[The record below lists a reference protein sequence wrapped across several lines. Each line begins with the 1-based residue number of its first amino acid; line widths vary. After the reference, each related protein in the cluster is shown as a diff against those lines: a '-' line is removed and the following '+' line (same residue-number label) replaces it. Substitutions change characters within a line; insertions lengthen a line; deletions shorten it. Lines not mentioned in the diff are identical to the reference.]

1 METHALSSLH
11 PPSLKI
17 PPDSVLPWGG
27 SAIRRYPFI
36 VRYFFLLLFLFPFPE
51 KFGAVAGGDIMHR
64 ILLLP
69 PANGPVI
76 TVRTGIR
83 FSGGRD
89 SNIAAAKRSAICIR
103 ASQSVS

>member
-1 METHALSSLH
+1 M
-11 PPSLKI
+11 
-17 PPDSVLPWGG
+17 
-27 SAIRRYPFI
+27 SA
-36 VRYFFLLLFLFPFPE
+36 VFLLLFLFPFPE

-89 SNIAAAKRSAICIR
+89 SRNIAAAKRFRPSASA